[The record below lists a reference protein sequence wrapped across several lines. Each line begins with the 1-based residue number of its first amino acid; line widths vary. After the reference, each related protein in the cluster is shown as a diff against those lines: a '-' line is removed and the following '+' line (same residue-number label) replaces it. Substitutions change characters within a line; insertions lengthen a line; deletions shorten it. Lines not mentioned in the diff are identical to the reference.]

1 MDLDPVFLSRIQFA
15 FLISFHII
23 FPSFTIGLAA
33 WLATI
38 EGARLV
44 TGNALYR
51 RVFDFWLKVFAVS
64 FGMGVVTGIV
74 MAFQFGT
81 NWGVLAQKTGS
92 IQGPLLGYE
101 AFTAFML
108 EATFFGVMLLGRDR
122 VSPRFYFFACC
133 MVSLG
138 TMFSSFWILANNSWM
153 QVPLGHTIV
162 DGKII
167 PADWSEIVLGP
178 VMMVRWPHM
187 LLAAFLTTGMCVAA
201 TGAWYV
207 LRGIHRAEARVM
219 LHWGL
224 GLVAVLIPMQLFFGH
239 LTGLY
244 VLKHQPAKFAA
255 IEARWKTQQPAS
267 EVLIAIP
274 DEANERNLFAIEIP
288 KLGSMIASGNWT
300 AKEIGLEA
308 FPKEDRPPVV
318 IPFFGFRMMVG
329 MGLIM
334 LAVSWFGNFLRWR
347 GRLETTRWFLWGT
360 FLAFPTGFVAV
371 LCGWFTAEVG
381 RQPWVVYGLLR
392 TKDAVTP
399 SLTTGDVLFS
409 LACYVLVYA
418 VVYSFGVYYI
428 YKLLHEG
435 PTATRQGHPWRHGQ
449 PADGVRRQRR
459 DGDRRQATH
468 RGVSAM
474 EPSNLALF
482 WAGVIACS
490 ILIYVILDGFDL
502 GVGVLFG
509 TTRDEAHRV
518 RMMDTIAPF
527 WDGNET
533 WLVVIGAGLFAAFPE
548 VYAVFLGAFYL
559 PVLLLL
565 LGLIFRGIAFEFRFR
580 SERMRWLWDWGFFLG
595 STVVA
600 FVQGAAVG
608 AMIRGIPVVDG
619 QYAGSPFGW
628 LHPFAMLTG
637 IGLVLGYA
645 LLGAGWLVLKSEGE
659 LRDWAYARIRWLA
672 ARRPGRPVPGVRGHV
687 RLQRA
692 RAQQFAREIL
702 GSRVPRDRRAR
713 AGRRRRSGR
722 GRQRDGLPFAM
733 TVLFF
738 LAAFLTLGVMF
749 WPYMI
754 PYSIT
759 VARAAAPDA
768 SLRFLFYGGV
778 VVLPVIAAYTIGV
791 YWVFR
796 GKVRRGYS

>member
-1 MDLDPVFLSRIQFA
+1 MDLDPVILSRIQFA

-23 FPSFTIGLAA
+23 FPAFTIGLAA

-38 EGARLV
+38 EGVRLA
-44 TGNALYR
+44 TGNPLYR

-101 AFTAFML
+101 TFTAFML
-108 EATFFGVMLLGRDR
+108 EATFFGVMLLGRNR

-162 DGKII
+162 DGSIV
-167 PADWSEIVLGP
+167 PADWREIVLGP

-224 GLVAVLIPMQLFFGH
+224 GLVAVLIPIQLFFGH

-267 EVLIAIP
+267 EVLLAIP
-274 DEANERNLFAIEIP
+274 DEASERNLFAIEIP

-300 AKEIGLEA
+300 AKEIGLET
-308 FPKEDRPPVV
+308 FPPEDRPPVV
-318 IPFFGFRMMVG
+318 IPFFGFRLMVG

-360 FLAFPTGFVAV
+360 FLAFPTGFVAI
-371 LCGWFTAEVG
+371 LSGWFTAEVG

-409 LACYVLVYA
+409 LTGYVLVYA

-435 PTATRQGHPWRHGQ
+435 PTGEAQGHPGRDGQ
-449 PADGVRRQRR
+449 AADGVRRQRR
-459 DGDRRQATH
+459 DGDRQQAAD
-468 RGVSAM
+468 RRVDAM

-482 WAGVIACS
+482 WAGVIACA
-490 ILIYVILDGFDL
+490 ILLYVMLDGFDL

-509 TTRDEAHRV
+509 TTREEAHRV
-518 RMMDTIAPF
+518 GMMDTIAPF

-533 WLVVIGAGLFAAFPE
+533 WLVVIGAGLFAAFPD

-580 SERMRWLWDWGFFLG
+580 SERMRWVWDWGFFLG

-628 LHPFAMLTG
+628 LHPFAILTG

-645 LLGAGWLVLKSEGE
+645 LLGAGWLVLKSDGE

-672 ARRPGRPVPGVRGHV
+672 AGV
-687 RLQRA
+687 LA
-692 RAQQFAREIL
+692 
-702 GSRVPRDRRAR
+702 
-713 AGRRRRSGR
+713 
-722 GRQRDGLPFAM
+722 
-733 TVLFF
+733 VLF
-738 LAAFLTLGVMF
+738 LAFTVTF
-749 WPYMI
+749 D
-754 PYSIT
+754 YSIL
-759 VARAAAPDA
+759 ARSNLQARPWGLVFPA
-768 SLRFLFYGGV
+768 
-778 VVLPVIAAYTIGV
+778 IGV
-791 YWVFR
+791 LALA
-796 GKVRRGYS
+796 GIASA